1 MYHDVDGGWWIAMAL
16 MMTVFWSIFIA
27 FAVWAV
33 QSIVTG
39 RNGRESAIE
48 IARRRFASGEINE
61 SQFESIRAGL
71 GRSKEQ
77 GGPSA

>member
-1 MYHDVDGGWWIAMAL
+1 MYHDIDGSWWIAMAA
-16 MMTVFWSIFIA
+16 MMTVFWGIVIG

-33 QSIVTG
+33 QSIVAG
-39 RNGRESAIE
+39 MNGRESAIE
-48 IARRRFASGEINE
+48 LARRRFASGEINE
-61 SQFESIRAGL
+61 SQFDSIRAGL